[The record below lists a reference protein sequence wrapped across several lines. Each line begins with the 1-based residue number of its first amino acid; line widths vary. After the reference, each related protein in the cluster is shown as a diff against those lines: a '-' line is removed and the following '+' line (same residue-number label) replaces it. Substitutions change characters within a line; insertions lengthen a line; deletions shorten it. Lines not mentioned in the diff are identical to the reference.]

1 MKFSYYRLMI
11 TLLLMG
17 YEFFIIVSM
26 ALNEKVRLVINICI
40 AFFLIMLLC
49 KEEVKAG
56 GEVE

>member
-26 ALNEKVRLVINICI
+26 ALNEKIKLVINICI

-56 GEVE
+56 GIE